1 MRYTAPTSI
10 LIALLTLG
18 LAGLI
23 GAGPA
28 WSAPQTLSLS
38 AKKKKPRP
46 PRQEAGQIACT
57 IVGCIRIP
65 PKCHP
70 EMGYTSDGT
79 PTGFEI
85 VVCPGKPPLFGNPL

>member
-1 MRYTAPTSI
+1 MRHTAPKSL
-10 LIALLTLG
+10 LIALLALG

-23 GAGPA
+23 GAGSA
-28 WSAPQTLSLS
+28 WSAPQKLSLS
-38 AKKKKPRP
+38 AKQKKPRP
-46 PRQEAGQIACT
+46 ARETGPIACT

-65 PKCHP
+65 RGCHP

-85 VVCPGKPPLFGNPL
+85 VVCPGKEPVYGNPL